1 MSQIPYLF
9 NQLCEF
15 LDRNYFDYLVKKYNG
30 NKYVKRYSCWNHLLT
45 MIWAQLTGRKS
56 LRDIVLSLKA
66 HSEKTYRLGIG
77 KSVNRSTIGEANSS
91 RDVAIFRCMAERMM
105 RDVADISI
113 VRQDLAEIFSGL
125 AVAGLFAVDSSTV
138 HLPLSKFPWSVPQR
152 NGGGIKI
159 HTMLDLLRNI
169 PVTCVVTENE
179 ERDQTF
185 MDDYTYRPNCLYVF
199 DKAYVKTASLY
210 KIHLKN
216 AYFVVRR
223 KDNMRI
229 TVISSDMDANRKDS
243 NVLDDSVIR
252 FTSRWAS
259 QGYPE
264 PLRMVSYYSTEKND
278 TLIFLTNNFDIPATI
293 VAVAYK
299 NRWMIEVFF
308 KWVKQHLHIENFCGY
323 SANAVSIQIYTAIIA
338 FCMVAKIADQFN
350 LQCSNYEFL
359 RALGV
364 SLTEKTYLV
373 DWMKSFQNNGHADKY
388 EMDMPSLFE

>member
-15 LDRNYFDYLVKKYNG
+15 LDRNYFDYLVKRYNG

-66 HSEKTYRLGIG
+66 HSDKTYRLGIG

-105 RDVADISI
+105 RDVANISI
-113 VRQDLAEIFSGL
+113 VRSDLDEIFSGL

-169 PVTCVVTENE
+169 PVTCVVTGNE

-185 MDDYTYRPNCLYVF
+185 MDDYTYLPDCLYVF
-199 DKAYVKTASLY
+199 DKAYVKTTGLY
-210 KIHLKN
+210 RIHMKN

-229 TVISSDMDANRKDS
+229 AIIRSDKDANRKDR
-243 NVLDDSVIR
+243 NVLDDSIIR
-252 FTSRWAS
+252 FTSRCAS
-259 QGYPE
+259 HGYPE

-278 TLIFLTNNFDIPATI
+278 TLVFLTNNFDMPATI
-293 VAVAYK
+293 VAIAYK

-308 KWVKQHLHIENFCGY
+308 KWVKQHLHIENFYGY
-323 SANAVSIQIYTAIIA
+323 SANAVSIQIYTAVIA
-338 FCMVAKIADQFN
+338 YCMVARIADQFK

-373 DWMKSFQNNGHADKY
+373 DWMKSFQKNGHTDKY
-388 EMDMPSLFE
+388 EMDIPTLFD